1 MKTLK
6 EVAIAKG
13 LDIAL
18 DYLDR
23 DIEKNLPKL
32 LEWAERFDVNGNVK
46 TELDAIKKTALV
58 SGSNWNRYVLN
69 MRNTID
75 YPLSSSFYKFY
86 CLQQYLG
93 DLGLKSERRMTA
105 MPWAILL
112 TLRLPATKLHRLLA
126 SEYDSKSSM
135 SFDMLDDIVN
145 REKI

>member
-58 SGSNWNRYVLN
+58 SGSNWNR
-69 MRNTID
+69 
-75 YPLSSSFYKFY
+75 
-86 CLQQYLG
+86 
-93 DLGLKSERRMTA
+93 
-105 MPWAILL
+105 
-112 TLRLPATKLHRLLA
+112 
-126 SEYDSKSSM
+126 
-135 SFDMLDDIVN
+135 
-145 REKI
+145 

>member
-46 TELDAIKKTALV
+46 TD
-58 SGSNWNRYVLN
+58 
-69 MRNTID
+69 
-75 YPLSSSFYKFY
+75 
-86 CLQQYLG
+86 CLQQYF
-93 DLGLKSERRMTA
+93 RQ
-105 MPWAILL
+105 I
-112 TLRLPATKLHRLLA
+112 
-126 SEYDSKSSM
+126 
-135 SFDMLDDIVN
+135 
-145 REKI
+145 